1 MQGHR
6 APSGPRGPAQGVEPA
21 ENMET
26 ALTGHSRVPKEME
39 PILGKL
45 SPPSPSSAASLAL
58 ASFPGAVSGPCCTA
72 RGCRTGRA
80 GLGWG
85 RRYPGVI
92 QMESGVSPMKNFL
105 VLCCSFSCGQGCG
118 EEEGEM
124 DPEER
129 GMGDAAQLA

>member
-1 MQGHR
+1 MQDHR

-58 ASFPGAVSGPCCTA
+58 ASFPSGPCCTA

-85 RRYPGVI
+85 CRYPGVI
-92 QMESGVSPMKNFL
+92 QMESGVSPMKNFP
-105 VLCCSFSCGQGCG
+105 VLCCPFSCGQGCG